1 MERNHFLEK
10 VSRNLDNKTLPN
22 QDTSPSQHDSPATAD
37 VQTIMQK
44 FIDEANA
51 VKSQTH
57 LVTDETIAIKKV
69 LQLLNKQ
76 PNNKYISWDDTYLPV
91 TNLVTHLS
99 SANYERYQSN
109 VPRKSAE
116 RMTAHI
122 KLAEASVGITG
133 CSAALADTGS
143 IVLESQSG
151 QGRLSSLLPP
161 VHIALLTTD
170 QIYPTMES
178 YIKSQPEAGYRSSN
192 LIVITGPSRTA
203 DITQTLTL
211 GVHGPGTL
219 HIIIIDKV

>member
-1 MERNHFLEK
+1 MKRAHFLERI
-10 VSRNLDNKTLPN
+10 SMRLGNKTLPS
-22 QDTSPSQHDSPATAD
+22 QGETPSQYNSPTTVD
-37 VQTIMQK
+37 LQTIIQQ
-44 FIDEANA
+44 FIYEANA
-51 VKSQTH
+51 VKAQTH
-57 LVTDETIAIKKV
+57 VVTDETIAMKKIV
-69 LQLLNKQ
+69 QLLNNQ
-76 PNNKYISWDDTYLPV
+76 SNNKYISWDDNWLPV
-91 TNLVTHLS
+91 TNLEIHLD
-99 SANYERYQSN
+99 SADFERYQSE
-109 VPRKSAE
+109 VPRDTTE
-116 RMTAHI
+116 RTKAHA

>member
-1 MERNHFLEK
+1 MKRAHFLEN
-10 VSRNLDNKTLPN
+10 VSRSLGNKTLP
-22 QDTSPSQHDSPATAD
+22 SHGEKPSQQNSPTTAD
-37 VQTIMQK
+37 LQTIIQQ
-44 FIDEANA
+44 FIHEANA
-51 VKSQTH
+51 VKAQTH
-57 LVTDETIAIKKV
+57 LVADEASAMKKIV
-69 LQLLNKQ
+69 QLLNNQ
-76 PNNKYISWDDTYLPV
+76 SNNKYISWDDNWLPV
-91 TNLVTHLS
+91 TNLETHLA
-99 SANYERYQSN
+99 SANYERYQSK
-109 VPRKSAE
+109 VPRDTAE
-116 RMTAHI
+116 RIRAHT
-122 KLAEASVGITG
+122 KLAEVSVGITG

-161 VHIALLTTD
+161 VHIGLLTTD